1 MQCPKCL
8 VGVEALIQMDSGT
21 ASYNH
26 ESGQA
31 DIELELCLVCP
42 TCLVCLGKATH
53 GDTANVPQAEVQQ
66 HQGCFLE
73 DGDYIGEPRFTE
85 SVHVPGQHPKVAET
99 YVVPAHVYLKCDVCT
114 AAITLKEPCHVHER
128 IFM

>member
-8 VGVEALIQMDSGT
+8 VGVEALVQMDSGT

-26 ESGQA
+26 ESGQV
-31 DIELELCLVCP
+31 DIELELCVVCP
-42 TCLVCLGKATH
+42 VCLSCLGRVNH
-53 GDTANVPQAEVQQ
+53 DDVANVPDHEVRQ
-66 HQGCFLE
+66 HQECFLE

-85 SVHVPGQHPKVAET
+85 SLQVPGKHPKVAET
-99 YVVPAHVYLKCDVCT
+99 YVVQAHIQITCDVCQGV
-114 AAITLKEPCHVHER
+114 ITLKEPCRVHER